1 MQVEIKIDENT
12 GETKVIVI
20 AKTMSEEVSSII
32 KKLSEESSEVIAGFK
47 DEKLKVINPEK
58 IIRAYA
64 ADGKVYVLDEEGEY
78 RLRIRLYE
86 LEERLSGKGFLRISN
101 SEIVNINKIKEFDL
115 SISGTICI
123 SFKDGTKTYASRRYV
138 SGIKRNLGI

>member
-101 SEIVNINKIKEFDL
+101 SEIVNIKKIKEFDL